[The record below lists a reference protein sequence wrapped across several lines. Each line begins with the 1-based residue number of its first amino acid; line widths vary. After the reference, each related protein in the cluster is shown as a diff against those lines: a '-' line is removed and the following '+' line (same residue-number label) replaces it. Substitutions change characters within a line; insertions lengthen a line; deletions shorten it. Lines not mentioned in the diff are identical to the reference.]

1 MSAVLQRAAPAALGA
16 FEAFG
21 VELEYMIVSRNSL
34 DVLPIA
40 ERILEGELARGSLAW
55 SNELVAH
62 VVELKNSR
70 PTADLA
76 ALSARLQ
83 SEIRMMNSALRMLG
97 ARLMPGAMHPWMDPR
112 RETRLWRGR
121 GNAVYRAYDRIFDC
135 RSHGWANLQCMHINL
150 PFGGDGE
157 FARLHAAIRLALP
170 ILPAIAA
177 ASPFADG
184 RAAGALDYRLEAYR
198 TNSTRLPQMTGE
210 VIPEPMASR
219 AQYER
224 ELLYPLYA
232 ALAPHDPHGL
242 LRYEWANAR
251 GAIARFDRSAIE
263 IRVVDSQECPA
274 ADIALAALII
284 DLLWFLYE
292 EERETGIATSEL
304 ARILR
309 ACIRDAER
317 ARIDS
322 PAYLE
327 VLSGDSQACEAAEL
341 WARLASRLQKGEHR
355 SLWQPFFGFV
365 LEHGPLARRLL
376 RACGTEPSRAR
387 LAAVY
392 GSLCECLERGALFDP
407 SNSS

>member
-1 MSAVLQRAAPAALGA
+1 VSPVVQKVRPSTLSA

-21 VELEYMIVSRNSL
+21 IELEYMLVSRGTL

-40 ERILEGELARGSLAW
+40 ERLLDGELPRGDLAW

-62 VVELKNSR
+62 VLEIKNPR
-70 PTADLA
+70 PTRDLA
-76 ALSARLQ
+76 ALGSRVH
-83 SEIRMMNSALRMLG
+83 SEIRRMNAALAAFG

-121 GNAVYRAYDRIFDC
+121 DNAVYRAYDRIFDC
-135 RSHGWANLQCMHINL
+135 RAHGWANLQCMHVNL
-150 PFGGDGE
+150 PFAGDGE

-177 ASPFADG
+177 ASPFAEG

-198 TNSTRLPQMTGE
+198 TNSSRLPEMTGE
-210 VIPEPMASR
+210 MIPEPMAGR

-224 ELLYPLYA
+224 ELLHPLYA
-232 ALAPHDPHGL
+232 ALAPHDPQGL

-263 IRVVDSQECPA
+263 IRVVDIQECPQ
-274 ADIALAALII
+274 ADIALGALII
-284 DLLWFLYE
+284 DLVWFLYKE
-292 EERETGIATSEL
+292 NLQADIPTAEL
-304 ARILR
+304 ARVLR
-309 ACIRDAER
+309 TCIRDAER
-317 ARIDS
+317 ARVDS

-327 VLSGDSQACEAAEL
+327 VLSGRTLVCDAGEL
-341 WARLASRLQKGEHR
+341 WACIARRLNQSEHR
-355 SLWQPFFGFV
+355 ALWQPFVDFV
-365 LEHGPLARRLL
+365 LTHGTLARRLL
-376 RACGTEPSRAR
+376 RASGPQPSRTR
-387 LAAVY
+387 LARVY

-407 SNSS
+407 SNLS